1 MESFSEIAKG
11 FFNAEKNQVLYNI
24 NILMK
29 TFLIQFLKTAPKNS
43 LEKIIKTYIDF
54 KFAEQSYIESQYK
67 EFSKLEKMLPDFFK
81 KEALEQRF
89 IRSIRKHLS
98 QYDKFWFWGFMKEFN
113 IFPQYF
119 DFFMFMDDILGL
131 NKPDDQSLG
140 SGEQAKNTE

>member
-1 MESFSEIAKG
+1 
-11 FFNAEKNQVLYNI
+11 
-24 NILMK
+24 MK
-29 TFLIQFLKTAPKNS
+29 TFLTQFLKTAPKNS
-43 LEKIIKTYIDF
+43 LGKIIKSYMVF
-54 KFAEQSYIESQYK
+54 KVAEQSYIESQYK

-89 IRSIRKHLS
+89 ILSIRKHLNK
-98 QYDKFWFWGFMKEFN
+98 YDKFWFWGFMKEFN